1 VNSKELADKA
11 EELGVTGPDGVK
23 WRERALLAEGALNEL
38 SKMWQECNDIINAKN
53 DKINTI
59 IDELDYIR
67 IEAHGSEYYYESTF
81 HRDVFEKLTD
91 IIERLKE
98 ND

>member
-1 VNSKELADKA
+1 MKKHSGSETIGRREQKGFGTVNSKELADKA
-11 EELGVTGPDGVK
+11 ESLGVTGPDGAK
-23 WRERALLAEGALNEL
+23 WRERALLAEE
-38 SKMWQECNDIINAKN
+38 
-53 DKINTI
+53 KIKDAI
-59 IDELDYIR
+59 EFLEYLR
-67 IEAHGSEYYYESTF
+67 IEAHGLEYCYESTF

>member
-1 VNSKELADKA
+1 MIGRREQKGFGTVNSKELADKA
-11 EELGVTGPDGVK
+11 ESLGVTGPDGAK
-23 WRERALLAEGALNEL
+23 WRERALQAE
-38 SKMWQECNDIINAKN
+38 K
-53 DKINTI
+53 KIKDAI
-59 IDELDYIR
+59 EVLDYLR
-67 IEAHGSEYYYESTF
+67 IEYYQESTF

>member
-1 VNSKELADKA
+1 MKRLCGSETIGRRERKGFGTVNSKELADKA

-23 WRERALLAEGALNEL
+23 WRERALLAEE
-38 SKMWQECNDIINAKN
+38 
-53 DKINTI
+53 KIKDAI
-59 IDELDYIR
+59 EVLDYLR